1 MIEIRK
7 NEVVIPLTI
16 WNELKNNDYFKE
28 LIEVLEDSELLEK
41 TKRASKGSMDL
52 DDYIRDRELKEY
64 GNTKIKRKN
73 LKKSKISV

>member
-7 NEVVIPLTI
+7 NEVVISLST

-41 TKRASKGSMDL
+41 TKRSSKGSMDL
-52 DDYIRDRELKEY
+52 DEYIRDRELKEY
-64 GNTKIKRKN
+64 GNTKSKRKI